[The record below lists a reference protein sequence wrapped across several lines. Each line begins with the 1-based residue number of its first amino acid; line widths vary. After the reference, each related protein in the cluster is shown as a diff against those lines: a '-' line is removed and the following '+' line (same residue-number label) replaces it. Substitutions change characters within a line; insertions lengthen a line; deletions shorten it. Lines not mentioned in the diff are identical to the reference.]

1 MNVEYCPECNTELTR
16 SIVGYLCHG
25 CGSVY
30 GFEKVAS
37 MPISSSA
44 PSKHKKSVH
53 SRHSKFA
60 VVQPDMH
67 PEKIE
72 ATKKPGKIRHKVK
85 KFVVPQIAEI
95 KSLENTAELPAPP
108 IEEQGLPARLAE
120 AAPPPKPSPTDMP
133 VMPPEETYADH
144 HSEYNPH
151 LTEKA
156 LSELNKDYSPVTTEN
171 NAGSYILPTLAAL
184 LVIGAL
190 IIAYMVIR

>member
-1 MNVEYCPECNTELTR
+1 MNAEYCPECNTELTR

-44 PSKHKKSVH
+44 APKHKKSVH
-53 SRHSKFA
+53 SKHSKFA

-67 PEKIE
+67 PQ
-72 ATKKPGKIRHKVK
+72 KPEQPSKIRHKVK

-95 KSLENTAELPAPP
+95 KNLEKTAELPAPP
-108 IEEQGLPARLAE
+108 VEEHGLPARLAE
-120 AAPPPKPSPTDMP
+120 AVPPPKPETSAMP
-133 VMPPEETYADH
+133 VMPPEETYSIH

-156 LSELNKDYSPVTTEN
+156 LTELNKDYTPVTTEQS
-171 NAGSYILPTLAAL
+171 AGSYILPAIAGL

-190 IIAYMVIR
+190 LIAYMVIR